1 MSVHATGEPRGRRL
15 ALRAFAAAALGATG
29 ALQSAAAHDQHHH
42 HHATPKAGA
51 TRTTAAYRVPDVKL
65 VDVNGTIVPLRARF
79 EGETK
84 PVILNF
90 IYTTCGAICP
100 VMSATFAQ
108 VQAELGAERE
118 GVRMVSISIDPEQD
132 TPAVLKAYARRFEAG
147 SQWLMLTGSSAD
159 SVAVQRAFDAYR
171 GDKMSHQPAT
181 FLRAA
186 PGQPWVRLDGFASA
200 SEIVRE
206 LRSLRAH

>member
-1 MSVHATGEPRGRRL
+1 MNVHATGERRGRRL

-29 ALQSAAAHDQHHH
+29 ALQAVAAHDQHHH

-65 VDVNGTIVPLRARF
+65 VDVNGTIVPLRARL

-108 VQAELGAERE
+108 LQAELGAERE

>member
-1 MSVHATGEPRGRRL
+1 
-15 ALRAFAAAALGATG
+15 
-29 ALQSAAAHDQHHH
+29 
-42 HHATPKAGA
+42 
-51 TRTTAAYRVPDVKL
+51 
-65 VDVNGTIVPLRARF
+65 
-79 EGETK
+79 
-84 PVILNF
+84 
-90 IYTTCGAICP
+90 
-100 VMSATFAQ
+100 

>member
-1 MSVHATGEPRGRRL
+1 MTGHTTVERPGRRL
-15 ALRAFAAAALGATG
+15 ALRAFAVAALGATG
-29 ALQSAAAHDQHHH
+29 ALQSVAAHDQHHQH
-42 HHATPKAGA
+42 QATPKAGA
-51 TRTTAAYRVPDVKL
+51 TRTTAAYRVPDVRL
-65 VDVNGTIVPLRARF
+65 VDANGAVVPLRARLD
-79 EGETK
+79 GEAK
-84 PVILNF
+84 RVILNF

-108 VQAELGAERE
+108 VQAELGPERE
-118 GVRMVSISIDPEQD
+118 AVRMVSISIDPEQD
-132 TPAVLKAYARRFEAG
+132 TPAVLKAYAARFEAG

-200 SEIVRE
+200 AEILRE
-206 LRSLRAH
+206 LRSLRAL